1 MLLHLPDR
9 QQVNVMLQ
17 QIWDLWFV
25 VDEPIGTALGLI
37 VVWCLIRQNLWAWP
51 LGVAYV
57 FVSVTVLLEARLYA
71 NLALHVL
78 GFLPMNLYGWYYWIY
93 GGAGSTTG
101 DPTGA
106 PGEPPRE
113 LPVTHASPT
122 LTVALVVLCVAGTL
136 ALGAAFAAYTDAALP
151 YWDNALFVGSLAAMW
166 LTARKKIENW
176 AFWFVINVMSVG
188 VYWSQG
194 LPMYA
199 GLYFVYLA
207 MAIAGWKAWKQSMA
221 PASPAPRSETAI
233 NRG

>member
-1 MLLHLPDR
+1 MLLHLPDS
-9 QQVNVMLQ
+9 QQVSVILQ
-17 QIWDLWFV
+17 PLWDLWLV
-25 VDEPIGTALGLI
+25 VDEPIGTALGLV

-57 FVSVTVLLEARLYA
+57 FVSVSVLLEARLYA

-93 GGAGSTTG
+93 GGAGSTGRDKARATVQ
-101 DPTGA
+101 TT
-106 PGEPPRE
+106 E
-113 LPVTHASPT
+113 LPVTHASHA
-122 LTVALVVLCVAGTL
+122 LTIALIVVCVAGTL
-136 ALGAAFAAYTDAALP
+136 ALGTAFAAYTDAALP
-151 YWDNALFVGSLAAMW
+151 YWDNALFAGSLAAMW

-176 AFWFVINVMSVG
+176 AFWFVINVLSVG

-207 MAIAGWKAWKQSMA
+207 MAIVGWRAWKHSMA
-221 PASPAPRSETAI
+221 PTAGHTPRSETAT